1 MLINSASST
10 ASRFS
15 TASNAAPTVAITS
28 PANNSA
34 STAPAS
40 FTITAD
46 AADSDGSIARVE
58 FYQGSTK
65 LGEDTTAPYEQGVSG
80 LLVGSYAFSAIA
92 VDNSG
97 AATLSSII
105 NVTVNASSP
114 PTVSITAPVNN
125 ASFDAPATIS
135 ITADAADTDGT
146 VSKVEFF
153 NGATKLGEDTTAPI
167 LIALKDGFILT
178 VVHSEPSFLIQLRN
192 GTGDILTTNE
202 TRFFISIMSLVESAY
217 SRALTTVRKEV
228 HRARVKINNITNREI
243 ERFVGLE
250 GVVNDFTAAL
260 VPTST
265 ALQSVLSGKWL
276 RLGEEDSE
284 AVEDLVIA
292 TQQTVESAKSVGRTI
307 TNIRSAYS
315 IILSNKL
322 NTIVEVLTGMT
333 VVLTIPMVVAS
344 LYGMN
349 VPLPFQES
357 RATFTFIIV
366 FIVVCMLLMW
376 YAIKRDK
383 LF

>member
-1 MLINSASST
+1 MLTYLKRIKKGTPFKEVAASEKDVWISATDISET
-10 ASRFS
+10 D
-15 TASNAAPTVAITS
+15 ITELVERRGLDE
-28 PANNSA
+28 ALLR
-34 STAPAS
+34 
-40 FTITAD
+40 D
-46 AADSDGSIARVE
+46 AQDLFEVPRVE
-58 FYQGSTK
+58 
-65 LGEDTTAPYEQGVSG
+65 YEEGVT
-80 LLVGSYAFSAIA
+80 Y
-92 VDNSG
+92 
-97 AATLSSII
+97 
-105 NVTVNASSP
+105 
-114 PTVSITAPVNN
+114 
-125 ASFDAPATIS
+125 
-135 ITADAADTDGT
+135 
-146 VSKVEFF
+146 FF
-153 NGATKLGEDTTAPI
+153 TRYPIQEGGEDTTAPI

-178 VVHSEPSFLIQLRN
+178 VVHHEPVFLTQLRN
-192 GTGDILTTNE
+192 GTGDVLTTNE
-202 TRFFISIMSLVESAY
+202 TRFFIDIMRSVEMLY
-217 SRALTTVRKEV
+217 SRALTSVRKEV
-228 HRARVKINNITNREI
+228 HRARVKISNITNREI

-260 VPTST
+260 IPTST

-284 AVEDLVIA
+284 TVEDLVIA

-315 IILSNKL
+315 IILSNRL

-357 RATFTFIIV
+357 RATFTFIII
-366 FIVVCMLLMW
+366 FIVAGMSLMW